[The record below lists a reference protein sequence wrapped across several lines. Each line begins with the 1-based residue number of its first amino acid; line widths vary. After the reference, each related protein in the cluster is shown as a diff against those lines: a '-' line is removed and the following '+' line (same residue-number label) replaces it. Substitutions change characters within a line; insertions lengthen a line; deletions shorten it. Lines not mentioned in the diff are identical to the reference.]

1 MNQMPLL
8 NIYFRL
14 SRSYLF
20 TSASVR
26 AVPVHTIHTAPTELR
41 VWTEPSVSYRNR
53 TAITFLMYGFRAGA
67 RALCIRYSVKI
78 AKVNDDG
85 T

>member
-1 MNQMPLL
+1 MPLL

-53 TAITFLMYGFRAGA
+53 TAITFLMYGFRVGA
-67 RALCIRYSVKI
+67 RAVCIRYSVKI

>member
-1 MNQMPLL
+1 MPLL

-14 SRSYLF
+14 SGSYLF

-41 VWTEPSVSYRNR
+41 VWTEPSLSYGNR
-53 TAITFLMYGFRAGA
+53 TAITFLMSGFRAGK
-67 RALCIRYSVKI
+67 RAAGIRHSVKI
-78 AKVNDDG
+78 AKVHDCG